1 MVQVLSNM
9 AFQRSSFFSFKLKV
23 REGEVV
29 HLLCNS
35 YVLCSISG
43 PQISDYQDP
52 TTDTHMRSCYSK
64 SEMSWLSVIFFSGK
78 YHSLENRHSEE
89 TSQMSIHYPI
99 LQVHI
104 FLRHNFFFQV
114 NISLYE
120 YFASVFC
127 LTETLFHV

>member
-9 AFQRSSFFSFKLKV
+9 TFQRSSFFSFKLKV

-35 YVLCSISG
+35 YVLSSISG

-64 SEMSWLSVIFFSGK
+64 SEMSWLCVNVFS
-78 YHSLENRHSEE
+78 
-89 TSQMSIHYPI
+89 
-99 LQVHI
+99 
-104 FLRHNFFFQV
+104 FQV

-127 LTETLFHV
+127 LTETLFRV